1 MKNIHNPTRA
11 FALMMTI
18 LLSLCMLAAWPTPRL
33 SANPQNAAS
42 GTAHLDSILITGSQR
57 FNSTQIASAIGLRVG
72 QEVNRDA
79 LQNAA
84 DKLAELGLF
93 QNIQYRFSTIA
104 TGVKVT
110 YEVNDAPLLPVTF
123 DNFPWATDDELSAG
137 LKASGI
143 LFDGSAPAK
152 GTILDAMSAALIRTL
167 DQRGVHVHVIH
178 EVITQPVENQ
188 TVQQFRVDDADLT
201 VQSVEFNDP
210 LAKNDRAIQASL
222 SDLIGKPYSR
232 SRIELFEFE
241 QVRPIYLE
249 HSYLQV
255 QFGPTVAQF
264 ASKSPNSLS
273 GPLIISAPIIV
284 GPAYQWGGVEWKGN
298 SSIASTNLDQL
309 VDLQP
314 GSPADGNKIEVI
326 WQRVR
331 AAYGQA
337 GFLDASLDHE
347 PQFDEKTGHVI
358 YRVTIQEGPQY
369 HMGNLVLTGLSL
381 EGERRIRA
389 GFPIASDAIF
399 DKDMYE
405 KFLATGIKQA
415 FAGLPVHYEKIGR
428 FLQEDQ
434 KNAKVDV
441 MLDFQ

>member
-1 MKNIHNPTRA
+1 MKHNDRSTRTCTLVTT
-11 FALMMTI
+11 FF
-18 LLSLCMLAAWPTPRL
+18 LSLGLLAAWPSSRL
-33 SANPQNAAS
+33 RAAPQSAPAPS
-42 GTAHLDSILITGSQR
+42 AHLDSVLITGSQR
-57 FNSTQIASAIGLRVG
+57 FTSAQIASAVGLRVG
-72 QEVNRDA
+72 AEVNRDT
-79 LQNAA
+79 LQGAA

-93 QNIQYRFSTIA
+93 SNIQYRFSTVL

-110 YEVNDAPLLPVTF
+110 YEVADAPLLPVTF
-123 DNFPWATDDELSAG
+123 DNFPWASDADFSAG

-143 LFDGSAPAK
+143 LFNGSAPAK
-152 GTILDAMSAALIRTL
+152 GTILDAMSDALVHTL
-167 DQRGVHVHVIH
+167 DQRGIHVHVVH
-178 EVITQPVENQ
+178 QVISMPVENQ
-188 TVQQFRVDDADLT
+188 MVQQFRVDDVDLT
-201 VQSVEFNDP
+201 VQSIEFNDP

-222 SDLIGKPYSR
+222 ADLVGKPYSR
-232 SRIELFEFE
+232 SRVELFEFE
-241 QVRPIYLE
+241 QVRPVYLA

-255 QFGPTVAQF
+255 QFGPTTAQF
-264 ASKSPNSLS
+264 ASKSPSSLS

-298 SSIASTNLDQL
+298 SSIASPNLDQL

-314 GSPADGNKIEVI
+314 GTPADGNKIEVT

-347 PQFDEKTGHVI
+347 PQYDEKAAHVI

-389 GFPIASDAIF
+389 AFPIAAGAVF
-399 DKDMYE
+399 NKDMYE
-405 KFLATGIKQA
+405 NFLATGIKAA

-434 KNAKVDV
+434 KNATVDV

>member
-1 MKNIHNPTRA
+1 MKHIHISTRTFTFMTA
-11 FALMMTI
+11 FLLCLCTLAL
-18 LLSLCMLAAWPTPRL
+18 WPSPRL
-33 SANPQNAAS
+33 LASPQNPPA
-42 GTAHLDSILITGSQR
+42 GTAHLDSVLITGSQR
-57 FNSTQIASAIGLRVG
+57 FTSPQIATAIGLRAG
-72 QEVNRDA
+72 QEVNRDS

-93 QNIQYRFSTIA
+93 QNIQYRFSTIV

-110 YEVNDAPLLPVTF
+110 YEVADAPLLPVTF
-123 DNFPWATDDELSAG
+123 DNFPWISDDDLASG

-143 LFDGSAPAK
+143 LFNGSAPAK
-152 GTILDAMSAALIRTL
+152 GTILDAMSVALTRIL

-178 EVITQPVENQ
+178 EVITLPVQNQ

-201 VQSVEFNDP
+201 VQSIEFNDP
-210 LAKNDRAIQASL
+210 LAKNDRAIQTSL
-222 SDLIGKPYSR
+222 SDLVGKPYSR

-241 QVRPIYLE
+241 QVRPVYLA

-264 ASKSPNSLS
+264 ASKSPTALS
-273 GPLIISAPIIV
+273 GPLVISAPIIV
-284 GPAYQWGGVEWKGN
+284 GPAYLWGGVEWKGN
-298 SSIASTNLDQL
+298 SSIASPNLDRL

-314 GSPADGNKIEVI
+314 GSPADCNKIEVV

-347 PQFDEKTGHVI
+347 PQFDEKTAQVI
-358 YRVTIQEGPQY
+358 YRVSIKEGLQY
-369 HMGNLVLTGLSL
+369 HMGNLVLTGLSV

-389 GFPIASDAIF
+389 GFPIAADAIF
-399 DKDMYE
+399 NKDMYE
-405 KFLATGIKQA
+405 NFLATGIKTA

-434 KNAKVDV
+434 ANGKVDV